1 MEVKVELSASK
12 QKSMIDKIMA
22 DKIITNVSF
31 YVMNI
36 NIFYFHTYVYRVIIQ
51 LVWRDICQPFIM
63 TYVSAAINNS
73 IVFQDDTNKRL
84 VQEFVDLT

>member
-1 MEVKVELSASK
+1 MSEYHLKSVIYKQLCMEVKVELSASK
-12 QKSMIDKIMA
+12 QKSVIDKVMA

-51 LVWRDICQPFIM
+51 LVEGYMSTIYHDICIRR
-63 TYVSAAINNS
+63 N
-73 IVFQDDTNKRL
+73 
-84 VQEFVDLT
+84 